1 MNGLADARIATRGT
15 QTRFELLIIDSER
28 LGEIVNQSKQ
38 IGRHHAFGSTFTT
51 TSTAATMTH
60 AYVTSASL
68 GAENEAESAAA
79 WQKIDWLAIN
89 PKPAV
94 VSTRATT
101 STSTTVSFLR
111 SLLRMQL
118 RNDRLR
124 KMSPER
130 RAIYERIRKLR
141 DEIGPIDFDV
151 VEALR
156 ELREND

>member
-1 MNGLADARIATRGT
+1 MEIHLMQFSVVIA
-15 QTRFELLIIDSER
+15 
-28 LGEIVNQSKQ
+28 GEVHNP
-38 IGRHHAFGSTFTT
+38 
-51 TSTAATMTH
+51 
-60 AYVTSASL
+60 
-68 GAENEAESAAA
+68 AAA

-130 RAIYERIRKLR
+130 RAIYERIRQLR

-151 VEALR
+151 VEALW
-156 ELREND
+156 ELRENASTPGH

>member
-1 MNGLADARIATRGT
+1 MDVFDTQVVTRSAP
-15 QTRFELLIIDSER
+15 TRFEPILVDPER
-28 LGEIVNQSKQ
+28 LRETVGQGKREW
-38 IGRHHAFGSTFTT
+38 GRHTFASTLTT
-51 TSTAATMTH
+51 TPTAATMTH
-60 AYVTSASL
+60 AYVTSPSL

-79 WQKIDWLAIN
+79 WQKIDWVAIN

-101 STSTTVSFLR
+101 PTSTTVSFLR
-111 SLLRMQL
+111 SPLRMQL

-151 VEALR
+151 VEALQ
-156 ELREND
+156 ELREYA